1 MKQEEVL
8 EQLTL
13 VATALRIKVKF
24 ENLNHLRQGQT
35 GGSYILRGEE
45 HILVNSKS
53 SLSEQIKTLT
63 SELKGRDLSSIY
75 VKPLIREM
83 IES

>member
-13 VATALRIKVKF
+13 VATALKIKVKF
-24 ENLNHLRQGQT
+24 QNLNHLRQGQT
-35 GGSYILRGEE
+35 GGSYILRGQE

-53 SLSEQIKTLT
+53 SLSEQIKTLC

-83 IES
+83 IE